1 MRRIRAVAVIGVLLV
16 LLGGALVG
24 GWGRAWGFTGQ
35 ATLLDGELWANTPV
49 NYDHSPR
56 YGPLS
61 GPDRLPGFLLRLD
74 THSTSTHPSGM
85 PQAFVSQL
93 TVVDDEHRITKRYE
107 LTTSQP
113 VTVDGVRITQQD
125 HGFLPVVRVVSASGE
140 TLWDSP
146 VWMQRHQDEVSGGAI
161 ALGSVKPQVGLQLA
175 MLTGPPPGLA
185 PDGRTVVVNDPRL
198 AKPVLIILPF
208 QGDVQ
213 ADRGL
218 DPYALT
224 SDRLVPTASRPLL
237 VPIGQS
243 VTVPGDLRVSFLGL
257 RVYTVIS
264 LTNRPGVPPVVG
276 LVGLLVGGL
285 VLYAVAR
292 RSGRGPDRPP
302 PQEGPSH
309 QRPREE
315 STATAWQS

>member
-1 MRRIRAVAVIGVLLV
+1 VAIVGVLLL
-16 LLGGALVG
+16 LLGGALGG

-49 NYDHSPR
+49 NYDRSPR

-61 GPDRLPGFLLRLD
+61 GPEQLSGFLLRLD
-74 THSTSTHPSGM
+74 THSTSTHPSGV
-85 PQAFVSQL
+85 PQAFVSRL
-93 TVVDDEHRITKRYE
+93 AVVDDEHRITERHE
-107 LTTSQP
+107 LTPSQP

-125 HGFLPVVRVVSASGE
+125 YGFVPVVRVVSASGE

-146 VWMQRHQDEVSGGAI
+146 VWMQRHQAEVSGGAI
-161 ALGSVKPQVGLQLA
+161 ALASVKPQVGLQLA
-175 MLTGPPPGLA
+175 MLTGPRPGVA

-198 AKPVLIILPF
+198 AKPVLIMLPF

-218 DPYALT
+218 GRSALT
-224 SDRLVPTASRPLL
+224 AGRLVPTASRPLL

-243 VTVPGDLRVSFLGL
+243 VTVAGGLRVSFVGL
-257 RVYTVIS
+257 RAYTVVS
-264 LTNRPGVPPVVG
+264 LTKRPGVPPVVG
-276 LVGLLVGGL
+276 LAGLLVGGL

-292 RSGRGPDRPP
+292 RSGRGPGTRPP
-302 PQEGPSH
+302 QDGPSR
-309 QRPREE
+309 QRPRDG
-315 STATAWQS
+315 STTAAARR